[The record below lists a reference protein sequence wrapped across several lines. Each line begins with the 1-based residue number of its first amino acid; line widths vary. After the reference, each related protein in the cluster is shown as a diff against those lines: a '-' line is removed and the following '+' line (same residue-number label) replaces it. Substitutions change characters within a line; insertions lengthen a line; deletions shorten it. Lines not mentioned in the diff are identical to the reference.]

1 VENTFE
7 GGVRQIGV
15 HMNRKARHAAKKT
28 AFVHEAGHCVG
39 RVLVAGSLGWDI
51 YEAIDG
57 IDIVPNLEATT
68 PSTN

>member
-1 VENTFE
+1 
-7 GGVRQIGV
+7 
-15 HMNRKARHAAKKT
+15 MNRKARRAAKKT